1 MPAQGTKL
9 LNPQSQD
16 LYRLDYFSLFDLRQH
31 AQRQFR
37 AEIWRRNIRTTQLQD
52 RLSQSSA
59 SADIEPVADTAADTG
74 QAADIAVDTEQV
86 AELVVAVDAEERSK
100 QAAAAQ

>member
-1 MPAQGTKL
+1 M
-9 LNPQSQD
+9 
-16 LYRLDYFSLFDLRQH
+16 
-31 AQRQFR
+31 
-37 AEIWRRNIRTTQLQD
+37 QD
-52 RLSQSSA
+52 RLFQSSA